1 MTNGN
6 KRSNRK
12 ENRLKIY
19 LNLINNITRI
29 TRIIVSSILIIEIIN
44 NKVIRRY
51 RRVVIIIII
60 RNINLITIIEIESK

>member
-12 ENRLKIY
+12 ENRLKIC

-29 TRIIVSSILIIEIIN
+29 IRIILSSILIIEIIN

-51 RRVVIIIII
+51 RRVAIIIII

>member
-29 TRIIVSSILIIEIIN
+29 IIVSSILIIEIIN

-51 RRVVIIIII
+51 IRVAIIIII

>member
-12 ENRLKIY
+12 ESRLKIC

-29 TRIIVSSILIIEIIN
+29 IRIIVSSILIVEIIN

-51 RRVVIIIII
+51 RRVAIIIII
-60 RNINLITIIEIESK
+60 RNINLITIIETESK

>member
-29 TRIIVSSILIIEIIN
+29 IIIVSNIVIVEIIN

-51 RRVVIIIII
+51 IRVAIIIII